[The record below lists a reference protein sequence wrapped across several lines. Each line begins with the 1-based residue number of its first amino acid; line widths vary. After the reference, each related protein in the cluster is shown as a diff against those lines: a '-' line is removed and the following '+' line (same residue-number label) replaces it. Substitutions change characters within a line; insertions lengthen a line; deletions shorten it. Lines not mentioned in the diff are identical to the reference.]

1 MNRTS
6 KALRRWTSLLL
17 VLVMTVCAIL
27 PAAAQSTAKSAG
39 TVSVTIE
46 YVDEDGQATYYL
58 PPTQVELT
66 DGMTALDAL
75 NAGYEGKGTVT
86 YDSLWWS
93 VTVAPNDGDPVEDS
107 LLGDNAWWTFVNSTH
122 RGIKKILQDGDVVRL
137 IYNYNYGSNLKDY
150 TDSSSSQE
158 TGTLSVDKNVLIQT
172 LAAMSEEAIQ
182 ENQELYDRAL
192 EIALTQ
198 GTSQRDVN
206 SVAEELESVAF
217 PEKSATDITVTP
229 ESVTLDVGE
238 SQQLTATLV
247 PEDATDTVTWSSD
260 DTSVVQVTP
269 DGMLYAVGA
278 GQATIT
284 AQANEQVQT
293 SIPVTVN
300 AVSAESITLDRTS
313 AQLEE
318 GEGLRLNATVSP
330 AGSTDS
336 ITFSSSDPEVASV
349 DAYGMVVAKSAGS
362 AVITAS
368 VGALQASCTITVT
381 PREEATSPRVIFRH
395 DDGHITEA
403 DENNTITLSSLD
415 VGSFEL
421 EGAQGISPY
430 WSCNEKDQDGNSI
443 IHISSGGIFY
453 PHLGE
458 REATVYSS
466 NPLFGDAEEIATFTL
481 KVVESGIT
489 DLKLYQDG
497 REVSAS
503 SSVYLS
509 GTETK
514 TVTAMG
520 KIPGSSQYVPIPV
533 QALEVQA
540 DDGAYIWLDSSNN
553 TIAFYAETTGQHTFT
568 VSVGD
573 APDVTASFTATSQ
586 RIEVTGISVEY
597 PETFSI
603 SSWNGL
609 GDQYTGITSTGLTPD
624 SRYTVTIEPSN
635 ATVKDVIWTSHDP
648 EIAEY
653 QETYGNGIVPKKSG
667 TARFTVTSVDNPSV
681 SQNLTITFQYQTPL
695 EGVSLEQTSYTMKQ
709 YDSIDLDIVANPA
722 NATEQRFTWTYD
734 KEGIV
739 SVKDQVSNELSSS
752 GGYVTK
758 TTHTLS
764 ALQPGTVTV
773 TGTPLDETNSLE
785 PITFTVTVTESQE
798 TVELDF
804 DRYVTQNIQHAQE
817 YLEGTLEGNYIYGAE
832 WSIFAILRSG
842 GTLRQTDLNDY
853 VSSVVEELK
862 SGSRIL
868 PTDYFRIVTTLEV
881 MGLDPTDLEGINII
895 ERMYNYSNL
904 DRLSSNMTA
913 FTLLA
918 LDSKGYE
925 IPDDALWNRETLIER
940 LLTYQNPDNGGFGLS
955 DSGTV
960 SIDITAMTLQALAPY
975 NNSQYPQVQAAVE
988 KALTYLQD
996 QMRNDCG
1003 YWAEGADNG
1012 CSAAQVLTAL
1022 VSLGIDPLDPDS
1034 GFTRGSNNLVAKLDD
1049 FRLENGFTTFG
1060 GSNTPDGM
1068 ATSQIAYAL
1077 EAYRRFANGENG
1089 IYDLTDVGE
1098 KSQEE
1103 IDQAAAQ
1110 EAMDLIDAI
1119 GTVTADSGE
1128 AIQSAREA
1136 YDSLTNAQKEL
1147 VSNYDVLLAA
1157 EQAFA
1162 LLGGN
1167 NGGNGDTPS
1176 SPDDTQPGENPQT
1189 GDSTAIL
1196 PAALALTVSFALVAG
1211 RAGKRRK
1218 QHS

>member
-1 MNRTS
+1 M
-6 KALRRWTSLLL
+6 
-17 VLVMTVCAIL
+17 
-27 PAAAQSTAKSAG
+27 
-39 TVSVTIE
+39 
-46 YVDEDGQATYYL
+46 
-58 PPTQVELT
+58 
-66 DGMTALDAL
+66 
-75 NAGYEGKGTVT
+75 
-86 YDSLWWS
+86 
-93 VTVAPNDGDPVEDS
+93 
-107 LLGDNAWWTFVNSTH
+107 
-122 RGIKKILQDGDVVRL
+122 
-137 IYNYNYGSNLKDY
+137 
-150 TDSSSSQE
+150 
-158 TGTLSVDKNVLIQT
+158 
-172 LAAMSEEAIQ
+172 
-182 ENQELYDRAL
+182 
-192 EIALTQ
+192 
-198 GTSQRDVN
+198 
-206 SVAEELESVAF
+206 
-217 PEKSATDITVTP
+217 
-229 ESVTLDVGE
+229 
-238 SQQLTATLV
+238 
-247 PEDATDTVTWSSD
+247 
-260 DTSVVQVTP
+260 
-269 DGMLYAVGA
+269 
-278 GQATIT
+278 
-284 AQANEQVQT
+284 
-293 SIPVTVN
+293 
-300 AVSAESITLDRTS
+300 
-313 AQLEE
+313 
-318 GEGLRLNATVSP
+318 
-330 AGSTDS
+330 
-336 ITFSSSDPEVASV
+336 
-349 DAYGMVVAKSAGS
+349 
-362 AVITAS
+362 
-368 VGALQASCTITVT
+368 
-381 PREEATSPRVIFRH
+381 
-395 DDGHITEA
+395 
-403 DENNTITLSSLD
+403 
-415 VGSFEL
+415 
-421 EGAQGISPY
+421 
-430 WSCNEKDQDGNSI
+430 
-443 IHISSGGIFY
+443 
-453 PHLGE
+453 
-458 REATVYSS
+458 YSS
-466 NPLFGDAEEIATFTL
+466 NPLFGDAEEITSFTL

-497 REVSAS
+497 REVSES
-503 SSVYLS
+503 SPVYLS
-509 GTETK
+509 GTETQ

-568 VSVGD
+568 VSVSD
-573 APDVTASFTATSQ
+573 TPDVTASFTATSQ
-586 RIEVTGISVEY
+586 RVEVTGISVEY

-609 GDQYTGITSTGLTPD
+609 GDQYTGITSTSLTPD
-624 SRYTVTIEPSN
+624 SRYTITIEPSN
-635 ATVKDVIWTSHDP
+635 ATVKDVVWTSHDP
-648 EIAEY
+648 EIAEF
-653 QETYGNGIVPKKSG
+653 QATYGNGIVPKKSG
-667 TARFTVTSVDNPSV
+667 TTRFTVTSVDNPSV
-681 SQNLTITFQYQTPL
+681 SQDLTITFQYQTPL

-709 YDSIDLDIVANPA
+709 YDSIDLDIVANPV

-739 SVKDQVSNELSSS
+739 SVKDQVSNELSST
-752 GGYVTK
+752 GGYVMK

-798 TVELDF
+798 SVELDF

-918 LDSKGYE
+918 LDSRGYE

-940 LLTYQNPDNGGFGLS
+940 LLTYQNTENGGFGLS

-1077 EAYRRFANGENG
+1077 EAYRRFVNGENS

-1110 EAMDLIDAI
+1110 EVMDLIDAI

-1128 AIQSAREA
+1128 AIQSARKA
-1136 YDSLTNAQKEL
+1136 YDSLTDAQKEL
-1147 VSNYDVLLAA
+1147 VSNYDVLLTA
-1157 EQAFA
+1157 EEAFA

>member
-17 VLVMTVCAIL
+17 VVVMTVCAIL

-46 YVDEDGQATYYL
+46 YVDEDGQASYYL
-58 PPTQVELT
+58 PPTQVERT

-75 NAGYEGKGTVT
+75 NAGYEGRGTVT

-93 VTVAPNDGDPVEDS
+93 VTVAPSDGEPVEDS
-107 LLGDNAWWTFVNSTH
+107 LLGDNAWWTFVNSIQQGV
-122 RGIKKILQDGDVVRL
+122 RKDLQDGDVVRL
-137 IYNYNYGSNLKDY
+137 IYNYDYGSNLKDY

-158 TGTLSVDKNVLIQT
+158 TGTLSVDKNALIQT

-217 PEKSATDITVTP
+217 PEKSATDMTVTP

-238 SQQLTATLV
+238 SQQLTAALV

-300 AVSAESITLDRTS
+300 SVSAEGITLDRTS

-381 PREEATSPRVIFRH
+381 PREEAASPKVIFRH
-395 DDGHITEA
+395 DDGHITEL
-403 DENNTITLSSLD
+403 DENNTITLSALD
-415 VGSFEL
+415 TGSFEL

-430 WSCNEKDQDGNSI
+430 WSCIEYDQDGNST

-453 PHLGE
+453 PILGE
-458 REATVYSS
+458 HEATVYSS
-466 NPLFGDAEEIATFTL
+466 DPLFGNAEEVTSFTL

-503 SSVYLS
+503 SPVYLS
-509 GTETK
+509 GTETQ
-514 TVTAMG
+514 TITAMG

-553 TIAFYAETTGQHTFT
+553 TIAFYAETTGQHSFT
-568 VSVGD
+568 VSVSD
-573 APDVTASFTATSQ
+573 TPDVTASFTATSQ
-586 RIEVTGISVEY
+586 RVEVTGISVEY
-597 PETFSI
+597 PETFYI

-609 GDQYTGITSTGLTPD
+609 GNQYTGITSTGAPGN
-624 SRYTVTIEPSN
+624 RYTVNIEPSN
-635 ATVKDVIWTSHDP
+635 ATSKDVVWTSHDP

-653 QETYGNGIVPKKSG
+653 QATYGNGIVPKKSG

-681 SQNLTITFQYQTPL
+681 SQDLTITFQYQNPL

-709 YDSIDLDIVANPA
+709 YDSIDLDIVATPA
-722 NATEQRFTWTYD
+722 NATEQRFAWTYD

-773 TGTPLDETNSLE
+773 SGTPLDETNSLE

-798 TVELDF
+798 SVELDF

-940 LLTYQNPDNGGFGLS
+940 LLTYQNTENGGFGLS

-1110 EAMDLIDAI
+1110 EVMDLIDAI
-1119 GTVTADSGE
+1119 GTVAADSGE
-1128 AIQSAREA
+1128 AIQSARKA
-1136 YDSLTNAQKEL
+1136 YDSLTDAQKEL

-1157 EQAFA
+1157 EEALA
-1162 LLGGN
+1162 LL
-1167 NGGNGDTPS
+1167 GGNGDTPS

-1196 PAALALTVSFALVAG
+1196 PAALALTVSFALAAG